1 MKLGKMGKKALR
13 KVTSFNY
20 LVWVSNVLSMF
31 TMVKK
36 NRCNSLNYS
45 DINAL
50 SVVRR
55 GNESFNL
62 L

>member
-1 MKLGKMGKKALR
+1 MDKKAE
-13 KVTSFNY
+13 KKGTSFNY

-45 DINAL
+45 DLDAL

-55 GNESFNL
+55 GIELVNL
-62 L
+62 Y